1 MLRRRCTVKPHT
13 NRQWPSSRPAAAALP
28 FSTEHCQPVSTAE
41 RIYSKNDSKEVPRWL
56 ASLALLGAG
65 VFVAGLHTE
74 RVPITGRFQLLFSIY
89 RPPVRDAM
97 TGEACS
103 ASMYAH
109 FLPKTAQLVHPTTL
123 PGCHKLEQEGLQLMQ
138 LSYQATAVG
147 VESLAQHDAALR
159 SRLARLPATML
170 LFHSLSN
177 LQPQAGFAMVSEENF
192 RWSRP
197 LSFKAGTDEMFI
209 SAQAGLMLGHQ
220 TLDSLMWTFAHE
232 LGHAIGNHKAEEK
245 SWCLLLSA
253 LSTAQLCL
261 SKAVSAKAKVPVAFG
276 LTYVVTKLVPF
287 CLDQQQ
293 EYEADAIGMNIS
305 LAAGCSHNDIVNA
318 MSAWYCS
325 GLIWRKRVLAD
336 PQADAAMQAYLTAL
350 QHNLPGSQIPQQLL
364 QDSKGLQL
372 VADAAAQELAC
383 VTQEVKNRVSSI
395 MLDLRSCVAKQLW
408 ASRDEWGQWISD
420 HPHWEYRIGRV
431 KQLLKDVPPLPELS
445 LLDKQ
450 TLATRRKD
458 AKQLIKQYQDSK
470 DWPEALA
477 YLTFT
482 YTNPRTC
489 FEVAE
494 KLRRMSP
501 EAQRQMAA
509 EDASREYDLQT
520 RLAVLGMSI
529 RHTDFGCKF
538 ERCFKAAMQL
548 FRGQSQQAKA

>member
-1 MLRRRCTVKPHT
+1 MPAARKEEQYWTWQRPFEGLLYHWLVKMFGNLCAT
-13 NRQWPSSRPAAAALP
+13 RPAAAQGIQSQQEERLELCAAMSHVCEVVQEASQTTKRFTAQDECRAHQLFANDRCLMTQH
-28 FSTEHCQPVSTAE
+28 FSPMLAYSVSPGSLVPEEQQHVCHWCTTELDA
-41 RIYSKNDSKEVPRWL
+41 RAR
-56 ASLALLGAG
+56 LALNGCVSQTAGPRSQTGAHTQPSAQVLHTKLSQAPGVATQSSPGRHFLGASRDSNKPAPAGDIRSAARIDSLKRIAGFVVGAG
-65 VFVAGLHTE
+65 VFLSFE
-74 RVPITGRFQLLFSIY
+74 PVPVVGG
-89 RPPVRDAM
+89 P
-97 TGEACS
+97 
-103 ASMYAH
+103 
-109 FLPKTAQLVHPTTL
+109 QLVFGIFKPAVLTLQVDPTSRFNSYLGGTSVL
-123 PGCHKLEQEGLQLMQ
+123 PCCAQCHHRC
-138 LSYQATAVG
+138 S
-147 VESLAQHDAALR
+147 DAAVQ
-159 SRLARLPATML
+159 S
-170 LFHSLSN
+170 SLIRTDSG
-177 LQPQAGFAMVSEENF
+177 QA
-192 RWSRP
+192 
-197 LSFKAGTDEMFI
+197 
-209 SAQAGLMLGHQ
+209 
-220 TLDSLMWTFAHE
+220 
-232 LGHAIGNHKAEEK
+232 
-245 SWCLLLSA
+245 
-253 LSTAQLCL
+253 
-261 SKAVSAKAKVPVAFG
+261 
-276 LTYVVTKLVPF
+276 
-287 CLDQQQ
+287 
-293 EYEADAIGMNIS
+293 
-305 LAAGCSHNDIVNA
+305 
-318 MSAWYCS
+318 
-325 GLIWRKRVLAD
+325 
-336 PQADAAMQAYLTAL
+336 
-350 QHNLPGSQIPQQLL
+350 
-364 QDSKGLQL
+364 
-372 VADAAAQELAC
+372 
-383 VTQEVKNRVSSI
+383 EVKNRVSSI